1 MEQDNNLPEE
11 IIIPQV
17 IKDDSAEL
25 NVRRGRPTVEESEET
40 KNRYLRIHQL
50 KVNNDAMTLDKI
62 AYACDCSIGT
72 VKNALRYV
80 RKNYPLLSS
89 RENLVDQLVVVNTRL
104 GEVNKLLA
112 VLEAG
117 TPILMPDG
125 TPLLMLNSDGSIKK
139 DEKGNPKPHMKFQ
152 HDLIL
157 RYRRDRR
164 DDEMR
169 KVELLGLLKKND
181 IDIINANIYSTIN
194 ITQNQDVALINS
206 MSPEDKQKFLEIAER
221 YVGRT
226 ES

>member
-1 MEQDNNLPEE
+1 
-11 IIIPQV
+11 
-17 IKDDSAEL
+17 
-25 NVRRGRPTVEESEET
+25 
-40 KNRYLRIHQL
+40 
-50 KVNNDAMTLDKI
+50 
-62 AYACDCSIGT
+62 
-72 VKNALRYV
+72 
-80 RKNYPLLSS
+80 
-89 RENLVDQLVVVNTRL
+89 
-104 GEVNKLLA
+104 
-112 VLEAG
+112 
-117 TPILMPDG
+117 
-125 TPLLMLNSDGSIKK
+125 
-139 DEKGNPKPHMKFQ
+139 MKFQ